1 MHFLTIDSQLKACL
15 HLQLSLWFLV
25 QFSPFDGCER
35 VGQYQCFECMFPRLY
50 ISNWYTRSHPSKG
63 ENSSES
69 YKCKQALKVVNWHW
83 NYRQIVKING
93 EQQHWKLWLKNCC
106 QHVTQLLVFHSLGV
120 GMPMFWVEMC
130 PNEHNVYPVYYTN
143 NLLVNRECHHSLYMT
158 STTDHWRPDLFIQN
172 NDVEHWGKSC
182 VKCPRTIF
190 IQSFTCTAIYVY
202 TEIYFFWKVQSYL
215 KKFRS
220 ICLN

>member
-1 MHFLTIDSQLKACL
+1 ML
-15 HLQLSLWFLV
+15 HLFSLSLILLSANALLNNRQSAWQSVKGLFTLWFLV

-50 ISNWYTRSHPSKG
+50 ICNWYTRSHPSKG

-143 NLLVNRECHHSLYMT
+143 NLLVNRECHRWLTLYDKYNWPLT
-158 STTDHWRPDLFIQN
+158 PRPF
-172 NDVEHWGKSC
+172 
-182 VKCPRTIF
+182 
-190 IQSFTCTAIYVY
+190 Y
-202 TEIYFFWKVQSYL
+202 TK
-215 KKFRS
+215 
-220 ICLN
+220 